1 LAAVIVEPAVLIVPA
16 NVPIALSALDP
27 FGRSAI
33 VTPRLVLIPWL
44 ACRWCWRRRRR
55 KYLITGPGLY
65 ALVAKFREPL
75 HSFTAA
81 RCVERRRRWSH
92 QARFIVLRRKVSK
105 ILNRLVTR
113 AIARVIVLWPKSAIF
128 AALIRVLVLHADP
141 ELARSATGN

>member
-1 LAAVIVEPAVLIVPA
+1 M
-16 NVPIALSALDP
+16 
-27 FGRSAI
+27 
-33 VTPRLVLIPWL
+33 
-44 ACRWCWRRRRR
+44 
-55 KYLITGPGLY
+55 YLITGPGLF

-92 QARFIVLRRKVSK
+92 QAGFIVLRRKVSK
-105 ILNRLVTR
+105 ILNRFVTR
-113 AIARVIVLWPKSAIF
+113 AVARVIMLLPKSARF